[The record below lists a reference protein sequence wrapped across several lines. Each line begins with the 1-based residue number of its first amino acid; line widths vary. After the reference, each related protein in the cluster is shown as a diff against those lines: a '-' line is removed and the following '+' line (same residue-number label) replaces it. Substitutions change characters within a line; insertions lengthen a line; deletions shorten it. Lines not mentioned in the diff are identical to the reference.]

1 MQTHGQARHERIRP
15 NAPLSSRTSVGIFW
29 RVGGVLVTD
38 RSTLAE
44 AEAYGDSLTHA
55 TGHYERWEHWRRL
68 GALRLAAL
76 GLPVQIAR
84 SDYDEWP
91 RGRIVYEQP
100 ARRFVIYAD
109 RRLQAP
115 ETIVALKTAFG
126 LIGAEAVVK
135 SDLHYRVF
143 PSP

>member
-1 MQTHGQARHERIRP
+1 MSPATWDRP
-15 NAPLSSRTSVGIFW
+15 ASVVPSVGIFW
-29 RVGGVLVTD
+29 RVKGVLVTD

-44 AEAYGDSLTHA
+44 AESYGDCLTHA
-55 TGHYERWEHWRRL
+55 TGHYERWERWRRL
-68 GALRLAAL
+68 GAARLAAL
-76 GLPVQIAR
+76 GLPAQIA
-84 SDYDEWP
+84 STEYDEWP

-115 ETIVALKTAFG
+115 ATIAALRTAFG

-135 SDLHYRVF
+135 SDMHYR
-143 PSP
+143 

>member
-1 MQTHGQARHERIRP
+1 M
-15 NAPLSSRTSVGIFW
+15 L
-29 RVGGVLVTD
+29 
-38 RSTLAE
+38 
-44 AEAYGDSLTHA
+44 
-55 TGHYERWEHWRRL
+55 RRL
-68 GALRLAAL
+68 SDPPGRPLRAWEQWHRLGGPRLAAL
-76 GLPVQIAR
+76 GLPAQIA
-84 SDYDEWP
+84 SSEYDEWP

-115 ETIVALKTAFG
+115 DLIAAVRTAFG
-126 LIGAEAVVK
+126 LTGAEAAVK